1 MMETLKNLG
10 NSARV
15 VTALMAVGGVIY
27 QTGRLTHKLD
37 ALVPQVHALENEKK
51 DIQDTLFEIHG
62 KVSSMNEKVD
72 MMTEDMKE
80 IKRRMFK

>member
-10 NSARV
+10 NSARI

>member
-10 NSARV
+10 NSARI

-72 MMTEDMKE
+72 MITDDMKE
-80 IKRRMFK
+80 IKRKMFR

>member
-1 MMETLKNLG
+1 METLKNLG
-10 NSARV
+10 NSARI

-80 IKRRMFK
+80 IKRKMFR

>member
-10 NSARV
+10 NSARI

-80 IKRRMFK
+80 IKRKMFR

>member
-10 NSARV
+10 NSARI
-15 VTALMAVGGVIY
+15 VTALMAVGGVVY

-37 ALVPQVHALENEKK
+37 SLVPQVHALENEKK

-72 MMTEDMKE
+72 MITDDMKE
-80 IKRRMFK
+80 IKRKMFR

>member
-1 MMETLKNLG
+1 MMETLKHLG
-10 NSARV
+10 NSARI

-37 ALVPQVHALENEKK
+37 SLVPQVHALENEKK

-72 MMTEDMKE
+72 MITDDMKE
-80 IKRRMFK
+80 IKRKMFR

>member
-10 NSARV
+10 NSARI

-37 ALVPQVHALENEKK
+37 SLVPQVHALENEKK

-80 IKRRMFK
+80 IKRKMFR

>member
-1 MMETLKNLG
+1 MLKNLG

-27 QTGRLTHKLD
+27 QTGRLTHKVD
-37 ALVPQVHALENEKK
+37 TLVPQVHALENEKK
-51 DIQDTLFEIHG
+51 DIQDTLFDIHG

-72 MMTEDMKE
+72 LLGADMRD
-80 IKRRMFK
+80 IKNKIFK

>member
-10 NSARV
+10 NSARI
-15 VTALMAVGGVIY
+15 VTALMAVGGVVY

-37 ALVPQVHALENEKK
+37 SLVPQVHALENEKK

-72 MMTEDMKE
+72 MLSDDMKE
-80 IKRRMFK
+80 IKRKMFR

>member
-10 NSARV
+10 NSARI
-15 VTALMAVGGVIY
+15 VTAIMAVGGVIY

-37 ALVPQVHALENEKK
+37 SLVPQVHALENEKK

-72 MMTEDMKE
+72 MITDDMKE
-80 IKRRMFK
+80 IKRKMFR

>member
-10 NSARV
+10 NSARI

-37 ALVPQVHALENEKK
+37 SLVPQVHALENEKK

-72 MMTEDMKE
+72 MITDDMKE
-80 IKRRMFK
+80 IKRKMFR

>member
-10 NSARV
+10 NSARI

-37 ALVPQVHALENEKK
+37 SLVPQVHALENEKK

-72 MMTEDMKE
+72 MITDDMKE
-80 IKRRMFK
+80 IKRQMFR